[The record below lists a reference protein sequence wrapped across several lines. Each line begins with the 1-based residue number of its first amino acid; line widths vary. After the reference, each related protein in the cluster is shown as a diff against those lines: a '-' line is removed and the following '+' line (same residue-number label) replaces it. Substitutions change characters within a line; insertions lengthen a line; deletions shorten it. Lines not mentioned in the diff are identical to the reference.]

1 MLVKLYDEVFT
12 HKAALTFEDF
22 KQSNLRSG
30 VIAAKVARE
39 SFAVAQ
45 LDRIITGKSFDQIE
59 QLF

>member
-12 HKAALTFEDF
+12 QQNTLTFEDF
-22 KQSNLRSG
+22 KQQNLRSG

-45 LDRIITGKSFDQIE
+45 LDRVITGKSFD
-59 QLF
+59 